1 MPRAR
6 RIFLSIANELS
17 PVILIS
23 GGPPG
28 IVTYWIIAIVEF
40 DRRNILLGV
49 RSRTCA
55 RATSFLPRGKESVSL
70 IRCRELPLFFIG
82 GMQTGQESFFFFIL
96 LQLWTLLFAVL
107 SCRCTSSRRAA
118 TGARRFALDLSKN
131 VTGAESRMR
140 GREIGMAGVTRIQNT
155 RWCLIE
161 TSLKR
166 VC

>member
-23 GGPPG
+23 GGPSG

-40 DRRNILLGV
+40 DRRYVLSGA

-55 RATSFLPRGKESVSL
+55 RAVSFLSRGKESVAKSDAQRVIFL
-70 IRCRELPLFFIG
+70 
-82 GMQTGQESFFFFIL
+82 SFFFLFYFIL
-96 LQLWTLLFAVL
+96 FYRERGQGKKVLFSSGFEFLLSAI
-107 SCRCTSSRRAA
+107 A
-118 TGARRFALDLSKN
+118 
-131 VTGAESRMR
+131 
-140 GREIGMAGVTRIQNT
+140 GRV
-155 RWCLIE
+155 
-161 TSLKR
+161 

>member
-40 DRRNILLGV
+40 DRRNILSGV

-55 RATSFLPRGKESVSL
+55 RARAASFPLREKEGVANHKSDAENCPSFFL
-70 IRCRELPLFFIG
+70 LNRE
-82 GMQTGQESFFFFIL
+82 MRTGQKKSFVFSL
-96 LQLWTLLFAVL
+96 GLGFA
-107 SCRCTSSRRAA
+107 
-118 TGARRFALDLSKN
+118 F
-131 VTGAESRMR
+131 R
-140 GREIGMAGVTRIQNT
+140 G
-155 RWCLIE
+155 
-161 TSLKR
+161 SL
-166 VC
+166 C

>member
-23 GGPPG
+23 GGPSG

-40 DRRNILLGV
+40 DRRYVLSGV

-55 RATSFLPRGKESVSL
+55 RAVSFLSRGKESVAESDARRV
-70 IRCRELPLFFIG
+70 IFLFF
-82 GMQTGQESFFFFIL
+82 SFLFFYFIL
-96 LQLWTLLFAVL
+96 FYRERGQGKKVLVSSGFEFLLFA
-107 SCRCTSSRRAA
+107 
-118 TGARRFALDLSKN
+118 
-131 VTGAESRMR
+131 
-140 GREIGMAGVTRIQNT
+140 GRV
-155 RWCLIE
+155 
-161 TSLKR
+161 